1 MAELAAIRNA
11 LYLFH
16 MPSQVR
22 QARSGPLPHGISE
35 LLEVAA
41 GEQAI
46 TDDAAEALTRPA
58 DVLREAAAFFIEQV
72 LLAPEADSYRVLGG
86 TRATS
91 STELRRNMAL
101 LLRWTHPDAD
111 RPGTRT
117 AFANRVTKAWEN
129 LKTQERRENY
139 DVTHPVRRPSRLH
152 DAKPTK
158 RSHIDAAA
166 PTALLPRPPGRT
178 GLLRRTLSFLFNAK
192 R

>member
-22 QARSGPLPHGISE
+22 QARSGPLPHGIPE

-46 TDDAAEALTRPA
+46 TDDAAEALKRSA

-139 DVTHPVRRPSRLH
+139 DVTHPVRSPRRSH

-158 RSHIDAAA
+158 RSHVDTAAA
-166 PTALLPRPPGRT
+166 TALLPRPPGRA
-178 GLLRRTLSFLFNAK
+178 GLLRRTLSYLFNAK

>member
-22 QARSGPLPHGISE
+22 QARSGPLPHGIPE

-46 TDDAAEALTRPA
+46 TDDAAEALKRSA

-86 TRATS
+86 TRTTS

-139 DVTHPVRRPSRLH
+139 NV
-152 DAKPTK
+152 
-158 RSHIDAAA
+158 DAAA
-166 PTALLPRPPGRT
+166 PTALLPRPPGRA
-178 GLLRRTLSFLFNAK
+178 GLLRRTLSYLFNAK